1 MNADLLR
8 VFLSAMTP
16 IGELRLSIPLGILGS
31 DLPWLPV
38 FLVSVA
44 GNMAPVLPL
53 LLGLERVSALLRR
66 LPGPMGRLWE
76 WRTERVR
83 SAHADRIRRYGA
95 LALIFIVAVPLPL
108 TGAWTGSLA
117 AWLFQIPVR
126 VALPAIAAGVVMAGI
141 IVTAVVLAGLQIG
154 LVLAG

>member
-1 MNADLLR
+1 
-8 VFLSAMTP
+8 
-16 IGELRLSIPLGILGS
+16 
-31 DLPWLPV
+31 
-38 FLVSVA
+38 
-44 GNMAPVLPL
+44 
-53 LLGLERVSALLRR
+53 
-66 LPGPMGRLWE
+66 MGRLWE

-95 LALIFIVAVPLPL
+95 LALILIVAVPLPL

-126 VALPAIAAGVVMAGI
+126 VALPAIAAGVVVAGI